1 MAQFTAAFYTLPN
14 LETRFVAADTLLGLE
29 RTAQLSMGATGGL
42 RVIEDAAR
50 TIGGGEVVNV
60 CLHKPDVKDYERA
73 SLDRLLNRIN
83 TSVAAANRHAFL
95 IFDEGRDEMVTRLY
109 SRLRSRN
116 PVPSKYEVW
125 EDGERTRDISI
136 ETVIGGP
143 PSAVPMPNSCSRWST
158 SSPTPSSSRRSSRH
172 PVSNVRALLGPSASS
187 TAGRPGETPRASSGD
202 EASSSL
208 HSRIGTGIPNDATP
222 FRCNLGFNYPKTI
235 PQL

>member
-1 MAQFTAAFYTLPN
+1 MAQFTAAVYTLPN

-29 RTAQLSMGATGGL
+29 RTAQLSMAPPAGCASS
-42 RVIEDAAR
+42 RR
-50 TIGGGEVVNV
+50 RPTIGGGEVVNV
-60 CLHKPDVKDYERA
+60 CLHTPAVKDYERA

-83 TSVAAANRHAFL
+83 TSVAAANRHDFL
-95 IFDEGRDEMVTRLY
+95 IFDEGREEMVTRLY

-143 PSAVPMPNSCSRWST
+143 AF
-158 SSPTPSSSRRSSRH
+158 RSSH
-172 PVSNVRALLGPSASS
+172 AEFLLQMVDLIAHALLKQEEQPSPSVERQGIAR
-187 TAGRPGETPRASSGD
+187 AFGILDRVLNRRASSGD